1 MEAELHKAIQQ
12 AKELTT
18 ITHSLLSTLKNVLTT
33 TAYEVTKRKLEN
45 DLETVAQVIAD
56 AIDNSTSNS
65 E

>member
-18 ITHSLLSTLKNVLTT
+18 ITYSLLSTLKNVLTT

-45 DLETVAQVIAD
+45 DLETVAQVIVD
-56 AIDNSTSNS
+56 AIDNSISNS

>member
-18 ITHSLLSTLKNVLTT
+18 ITYSLLSTLKNVLTT

-45 DLETVAQVIAD
+45 DLETVAQAIAD